1 MTTVS
6 FAEIW
11 AMMSQ
16 MKSSPGFLASIPHS
30 LKLELSAIEDRIK
43 PRASVL
49 YPLKTQLT
57 LLEP

>member
-16 MKSSPGFLASIPHS
+16 MKSSLGFLASIPHS

>member
-1 MTTVS
+1 MTTAS

-16 MKSSPGFLASIPHS
+16 MKSSLEFSASIPHS
-30 LKLELSAIEDRIK
+30 LKPELFEIEDRIK
-43 PRASVL
+43 QKVLVL